1 VKHQLIAGLCFA
13 VIVALFAGDNGYNVR
28 YDGGSLSDTKAGTGL
43 KMYIDAKQVRFVR
56 DNAELA
62 RIPASA
68 ITEINYGQDDHR
80 RRSTAIAAGVF
91 ASRTEGLTA
100 PSQSNELFVGLAW
113 ADGDQTGN
121 LAVQCDNNDYR
132 SLLAG
137 LEGISGKKAVNSESM
152 NVEN

>member
-1 VKHQLIAGLCFA
+1 MKHQFVAGLCFA

-43 KMYIDAKQVRFVR
+43 KMYIDAKQVRLVKG
-56 DNAELA
+56 NAELA
-62 RIPASA
+62 KIPASA
-68 ITEINYGQDDHR
+68 ISEISYGPDSQR
-80 RRSTAIAAGVF
+80 RRSAATAAGVF
-91 ASRTEGLTA
+91 TSETDGLTA
-100 PSQSNELFVGLAW
+100 ASQSSELFVGLAW
-113 ADGDQTGN
+113 VNGDQQGD